1 MRNWLHRGTVILTLA
16 CLLAMTAGCDVILP
30 PKVEPIT
37 LRFAY
42 REGVVSPDYLLD
54 QFEQRNPG
62 ITIER
67 IKLPRFDNNALAT
80 RLRADEI
87 DLFQDSRD
95 ALSYTQQGL
104 IIPLQDIL
112 PQEWEELRGDYY
124 PGTWEALNVAGQ
136 QWGIPAGLDVYTFY
150 ANATAMEALGVDRP
164 PSDWRLV
171 DLVMFA
177 DQLNYPDRATSP
189 TNQPLFGFCT
199 DPDGYDPL
207 VFIYMHGGAIVD
219 DINNPTQ
226 VTLDDP
232 LVIEAVQWYADLI
245 NRYEVVPDI
254 AQVRRFYSRGFAEA
268 AVLGACGVW
277 MGYFSNRGG
286 LDTPYTWT
294 SDWIMLPP
302 PQDALSAAMG
312 EVDGYYITS
321 ACEEQAAALDLIRY
335 LSGYWEAAGQKLP
348 PRLSIAAD
356 EDYAKELGYDVASAV
371 ARFPRQVI
379 IVPAILDPR
388 LEQVGGAL
396 ISTVNRIVEEDLDAE
411 WELLD
416 LQDQLQFALQ
426 Q

>member
-226 VTLDDP
+226 VTVDDP
-232 LVIEAVQWYADLI
+232 LVIEAVQWYSDLI
-245 NRYEVVPDI
+245 NRYDVVPDI

-268 AVLGACGVW
+268 AVVGACGLW

-286 LDTPYTWT
+286 MDTPYTWT

-356 EDYAKELGYDVASAV
+356 EDYAEELGYDVASAV
-371 ARFPRQVI
+371 AQFPRQVI
-379 IVPAILDPR
+379 IVPAVLDPR

-396 ISTVNRIVEEDLDAE
+396 ISTVNRIVEENLDAE

>member
-16 CLLAMTAGCDVILP
+16 CLLATAGCDVILP

-87 DLFQDSRD
+87 DVFQDSRD
-95 ALSYTQQGL
+95 ALSYAQQGL

-112 PQEWEELRGDYY
+112 PQEWEEIRDDYY

-207 VFIYMHGGAIVD
+207 VFIYMHGGTIVD
-219 DINNPTQ
+219 DINTPTQ

-268 AVLGACGVW
+268 AVVGACGVW

-356 EDYAKELGYDVASAV
+356 EDYAEELGYDVASAV
-371 ARFPRQVI
+371 AQFPRQVI

-396 ISTVNRIVEEDLDAE
+396 ISTVNRIVEENLDAE

>member
-1 MRNWLHRGTVILTLA
+1 MRAWLHRGTILLTLA
-16 CLLAMTAGCDVILP
+16 CVLIASAGCDVILP

-54 QFEQRNPG
+54 QYEQRNPG

-67 IKLPRFDNNALAT
+67 VKLPRFDNNALAT
-80 RLRADEI
+80 RLRAGEI
-87 DLFQDSRD
+87 DVFQDSRD
-95 ALSYTQQGL
+95 ALSQARQGQ

-112 PQEWEELRGDYY
+112 PQDWDELRDDYY
-124 PGTWEALNVAGQ
+124 PGTWEALNVEGQ

-150 ANATAMEALGVDRP
+150 ANATAMDALGVDP
-164 PSDWRLV
+164 PPEDWRLV

-177 DQLNYPDRATSP
+177 DQLNYPDRSTSP
-189 TNQPLFGFCT
+189 IEQPLFGFCT
-199 DPDGYDPL
+199 DPDGFDPL

-226 VTLDDP
+226 VTIGDP

-254 AQVRRFYSRGFAEA
+254 MQVRRFYSRGFEEA
-268 AVLGACGVW
+268 AVVGACGVW
-277 MGYFSNRGG
+277 MSWFSNRGG
-286 LDTPYTWT
+286 LDTPYPWV

-312 EVDGYYITS
+312 EVDGYYIS
-321 ACEEQAAALDLIRY
+321 QSCEEQAAALDLIRY

-348 PRLSIAAD
+348 PRLSIVAD
-356 EDYAKELGYDVASAV
+356 EEYAEQLGYDVAGAV
-371 ARFPRQVI
+371 AQFPQQII
-379 IVPAILDPR
+379 IVPENLDSR

-396 ISTVNRIVEEDLDAE
+396 ISTINRIVEEDLDAE

-416 LQDQLQFALQ
+416 LQEQLGFALQ

>member
-226 VTLDDP
+226 VTVDDP
-232 LVIEAVQWYADLI
+232 LVIEAVQWYSDLI
-245 NRYEVVPDI
+245 NRYDVVPDI

-268 AVLGACGVW
+268 AVVGACGLW

-286 LDTPYTWT
+286 MDTPYTWT

-356 EDYAKELGYDVASAV
+356 EDYAEELGYDVASAV

-396 ISTVNRIVEEDLDAE
+396 ISTVNRIVEENLDAE

>member
-1 MRNWLHRGTVILTLA
+1 MRNWLHRGIVILTLA

-30 PKVEPIT
+30 PKIEPIT

-54 QFEQRNPG
+54 LFEQRNPG

-226 VTLDDP
+226 VTVDDP
-232 LVIEAVQWYADLI
+232 LVIEAVQWYSDLI
-245 NRYEVVPDI
+245 NRYDVVPDI

-268 AVLGACGVW
+268 AVVGACGLW

-286 LDTPYTWT
+286 MDTPYTWT

-356 EDYAKELGYDVASAV
+356 EDYAEELGYDVASAV
-371 ARFPRQVI
+371 AQFPRQVI
-379 IVPAILDPR
+379 IVPAVLDPR

-396 ISTVNRIVEEDLDAE
+396 ISTVNRIVEENLDAE